1 MAEQMGDRE
10 PRRDPGEP
18 LPEQAPGADH
28 RRPIGEER
36 TPEPVEVEGRVE
48 GSSEDFVPRMTTDI
62 AQHAPGPHGQGVEP
76 SSAPAGR
83 YDYDDTSAPEVRD
96 TPRPER

>member
-1 MAEQMGDRE
+1 MAEQMTDRE

-18 LPEQAPGADH
+18 LPEQAPGAGR
-28 RRPIGEER
+28 RRPVGEER

-48 GSSEDFVPRMTTDI
+48 GSSEDFVPRTTTDV
-62 AQHAPGPHGQGVEP
+62 AQHAPGPHGQGDEP

-83 YDYDDTSAPEVRD
+83 HDYDDTPVPDVRA
-96 TPRPER
+96 TPRPDR